1 MIRVLLVHDVRILRC
16 GLASLVGS
24 EPDIEIDA
32 VSWKEATRP
41 GRTPDADVCVA
52 DADLTGRAP
61 LAALAQPLR
70 VPDDVR
76 GCIRS
81 AGTGPARRLLVLVS
95 HDCPGALRRALDA
108 GARGFVGKDALPEQ
122 LVTGVRRVAAGE
134 RFVDNAL
141 AGTLLRA
148 SEVPLS
154 ERELTVLSAAAEG
167 APVTE
172 IARRLGLSTGTVRNY
187 MSAITRK
194 TGARNRVDAIR
205 ISQGAGWL

>member
-1 MIRVLLVHDVRILRC
+1 MIRILLVHDVRILRC
-16 GLASLVGS
+16 ALAALVGR
-24 EPDIEIDA
+24 EPDMTIEAAPAKDA
-32 VSWKEATRP
+32 VRLARAQP
-41 GRTPDADVCVA
+41 PDVCVVDADV
-52 DADLTGRAP
+52 TGRSP
-61 LAALAQPLR
+61 LDELAGLSR
-70 VPDDVR
+70 KSAT
-76 GCIRS
+76 RS
-81 AGTGPARRLLVLVS
+81 VGPSHRLLVLVS
-95 HDCPGALRRALDA
+95 QHCPGALRRALDA
-108 GARGFVGKDALPEQ
+108 GARGFVCKDALPEQ
-122 LVTGVRRVAAGE
+122 LVTGIRQVAAGE

-141 AGTLLRA
+141 AGTVLRA

-167 APVTE
+167 APITE

>member
-16 GLASLVGS
+16 ALAALVGA
-24 EPDIEIDA
+24 EPDMEAEAASWKDA
-32 VSWKEATRP
+32 VRP
-41 GRTPDADVCVA
+41 VRGHAADVCVV
-52 DADLTGRAP
+52 DADMAGRTSLDE
-61 LAALAQPLR
+61 LARFADHP
-70 VPDDVR
+70 
-76 GCIRS
+76 GT
-81 AGTGPARRLLVLVS
+81 AGYPPRPHRLLALVS
-95 HDCPGALRRALDA
+95 QDCPGALRRALDA
-108 GARGFVGKDALPEQ
+108 GASGFVCKDALPEQ
-122 LVTGVRRVAAGE
+122 LVRGIRRVADGE

-141 AGTLLRA
+141 AQTLLRA

-154 ERELTVLSAAAEG
+154 QRELTVLSAAAEG
-167 APVTE
+167 APVPE

>member
-16 GLASLVGS
+16 ALAALVER
-24 EPDIEIDA
+24 EPDMDIEAAPAKDA
-32 VSWKEATRP
+32 VRLARTRP
-41 GRTPDADVCVA
+41 TDVCVMDADVTA
-52 DADLTGRAP
+52 RSRLHE
-61 LAALAQPLR
+61 LAGLSRKGAAR
-70 VPDDVR
+70 T
-76 GCIRS
+76 
-81 AGTGPARRLLVLVS
+81 AGPAPRLLVLVS
-95 HDCPGALRRALDA
+95 QHCPGALRRALDA
-108 GARGFVGKDALPEQ
+108 GARGFVCKDALPEQ
-122 LVTGVRRVAAGE
+122 LVTGVRQVAAGE

-141 AGTLLRA
+141 AGTLLQA

-167 APVTE
+167 ASVTE

>member
-1 MIRVLLVHDVRILRC
+1 MIRVLLVHDVRIIRC
-16 GLASLVGS
+16 ALAALVGK
-24 EPDIEIDA
+24 EPDMAIESAPWREA
-32 VSWKEATRP
+32 VRMTRAL
-41 GRTPDADVCVA
+41 TADVCVV
-52 DADLTGRAP
+52 DADVTGRSPLDELAGLSRAP
-61 LAALAQPLR
+61 GAKRGAQ
-70 VPDDVR
+70 
-76 GCIRS
+76 
-81 AGTGPARRLLVLVS
+81 RLLVLVS
-95 HDCPGALRRALDA
+95 QNCPGALRRALDA
-108 GARGFVGKDALPEQ
+108 GVQGFVCKDALPEQ
-122 LVTGVRRVAAGE
+122 LVTGIRRVAKGE

-154 ERELTVLSAAAEG
+154 RRELTVLSAAAEG
-167 APVTE
+167 ASVPE

>member
-16 GLASLVGS
+16 ALAALVGR
-24 EPDIEIDA
+24 EPDMAIEA
-32 VSWKEATRP
+32 ASAKEAARLA
-41 GRTPDADVCVA
+41 RTLTADVCVV
-52 DADLTGRAP
+52 DADVTGRSP
-61 LAALAQPLR
+61 LDELAGLSRRGAAR
-70 VPDDVR
+70 
-76 GCIRS
+76 
-81 AGTGPARRLLVLVS
+81 AGGAAHRLLVLVS
-95 HDCPGALRRALDA
+95 QHCPGALRRALDA
-108 GARGFVGKDALPEQ
+108 GASGFVCKDALPEQ
-122 LVTGVRRVAAGE
+122 LVTGIRRVAAGE

-167 APVTE
+167 ASVTE
-172 IARRLGLSTGTVRNY
+172 IARHLGLSTGTVRNY

>member
-16 GLASLVGS
+16 ALATLVGK
-24 EPDIEIDA
+24 EPDIEIDGA
-32 VSWKEATRP
+32 SWKDAVRSARTRS
-41 GRTPDADVCVA
+41 ADVCVV
-52 DADLTGRAP
+52 DADVMGRSP
-61 LAALAQPLR
+61 LDELASR
-70 VPDDVR
+70 T
-76 GCIRS
+76 RS
-81 AGTGPARRLLVLVS
+81 GGREREPARLLVLVS
-95 HDCPGALRRALDA
+95 QDCPGALRRALDA
-108 GARGFVGKDALPEQ
+108 GARGFVCKDALPEQ
-122 LVTGVRRVAAGE
+122 LVTGIRRVAAGE

-141 AGTLLRA
+141 ANTLLRA

-154 ERELTVLSAAAEG
+154 RRELTVLSAAAEG

>member
-16 GLASLVGS
+16 ALAALVGR
-24 EPDIEIDA
+24 EPDMAIEAAPAKDA
-32 VSWKEATRP
+32 MRLV
-41 GRTPDADVCVA
+41 RTLTADVCVVDADVTKRSPLDELAGFSRTGAARTA
-52 DADLTGRAP
+52 DA
-61 LAALAQPLR
+61 AQ
-70 VPDDVR
+70 
-76 GCIRS
+76 
-81 AGTGPARRLLVLVS
+81 RLLVLVS
-95 HDCPGALRRALDA
+95 QHCPGALRRALDV
-108 GARGFVGKDALPEQ
+108 GARGFVCKDALPEQ
-122 LVTGVRRVAAGE
+122 LVTGIRRVAAGE

-141 AGTLLRA
+141 AGTFLRA

-167 APVTE
+167 ASVGE
-172 IARRLGLSTGTVRNY
+172 IARHLGLSTGTVRNY